1 MDILKVF
8 GGNVKKYREELGLSQ
23 ETFAEKCGLHR
34 TYISAVERQR
44 RSIALG
50 NVQKIA
56 DALGVETY
64 RLFLEEGQRPEDSS
78 AGDRASEPISP
89 AQ

>member
-8 GGNVKKYREELGLSQ
+8 GGTVKKYREELGLSQ
-23 ETFAEKCGLHR
+23 EAFAEKCGLHR

-78 AGDRASEPISP
+78 AGDRANEPISP
-89 AQ
+89 AR

>member
-23 ETFAEKCGLHR
+23 EAFAEKCGLHR

-64 RLFLEEGQRPEDSS
+64 RLLLEEGQRPEDSS